1 MYRLESDNKRTSI
14 KSRLILTKERQKK
27 KKKRRKEEMERKRDS
42 HVGIMMGEGIL
53 EQNKKIPY
61 TGKNMIKKHYVNLLI
76 QAGP

>member
-1 MYRLESDNKRTSI
+1 
-14 KSRLILTKERQKK
+14 
-27 KKKRRKEEMERKRDS
+27 MERKRDS
-42 HVGIMMGEGIL
+42 HVGILMGEGIL